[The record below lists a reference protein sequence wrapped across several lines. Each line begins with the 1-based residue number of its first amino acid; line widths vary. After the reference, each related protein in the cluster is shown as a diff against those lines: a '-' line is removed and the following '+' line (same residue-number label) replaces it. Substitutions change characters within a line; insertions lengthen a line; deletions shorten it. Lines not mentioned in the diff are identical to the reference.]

1 MHRMWSSKSI
11 NASHDLNCLCI
22 LQVSYK
28 LRQLA
33 KSGGPD
39 GDELKELAMAVE
51 NFAINLIEPLKSDD
65 MKRAIFEGKD
75 FDRVADIA
83 VKYEQKK
90 VLEKQRRQFN
100 KT

>member
-1 MHRMWSSKSI
+1 
-11 NASHDLNCLCI
+11 
-22 LQVSYK
+22 
-28 LRQLA
+28 
-33 KSGGPD
+33 
-39 GDELKELAMAVE
+39 MAVE

-90 VLEKQRRQFN
+90 VLEKQRR
-100 KT
+100 